1 MSANILDGNKIARD
15 IRYEVAAKVTT
26 ITNSQQIPPG
36 LAVLLIGDNPASISY
51 VRGKERD
58 CELVGIK
65 THTFKME
72 ENTTENEIIDLIQ
85 QLNMD
90 NSFHGIL
97 TQLPFPPH
105 INERR
110 VIDSINPTKDVD
122 GIGINSAGLLSIDKP
137 IFVPA
142 TPLGIQQILIRSAI
156 ETEGKNIV
164 ICGRSNLVGRPL
176 SILLSQK
183 SIGGNGT
190 VTICHTGTLNLIKYT
205 SEADILIAAIGQ
217 PNVITSDMV
226 KPNSTIIDV
235 GINRIDDSTKK
246 SGYRLIG
253 DVDFENVKNM
263 VKNITPVPGGVGPMT
278 RAMLL
283 ENTLKAYN
291 IQTGKD

>member
-15 IRYEVAAKVTT
+15 IRNEVAAKVST
-26 ITNSQQIPPG
+26 IADSQKIPPG
-36 LAVLLIGDNPASISY
+36 LAVVLVGDNPASISY
-51 VRGKERD
+51 VRGKEKD

-72 ENTTENEIIDLIQ
+72 ENTTEKEIIDLIQ

-90 NSFHGIL
+90 NNFHGIL
-97 TQLPFPPH
+97 TQLPFPSH
-105 INERR
+105 INERK
-110 VIDSINPTKDVD
+110 IINSINPTKDVD

-137 IFVPA
+137 IFIPA
-142 TPLGIQQILIRSAI
+142 TPLGIQQILIRSEIDTA
-156 ETEGKNIV
+156 GKHIV

-183 SIGGNGT
+183 SVGGNGT
-190 VTICHTGTLNLIKYT
+190 VTICHTGTPNLVKYT
-205 SEADILIAAIGQ
+205 SDADILIAAIGQ
-217 PNVITSDMV
+217 ANAITSDMV
-226 KPNSTIIDV
+226 KSNSTIIDV
-235 GINRIDDSTKK
+235 GINRIDDSSKK

-253 DVDFENVKNM
+253 DVDFENVKNI
-263 VKNITPVPGGVGPMT
+263 VQNITPVPGGVGPMT

-291 IQTGKD
+291 IQSSKD